1 MMVKSV
7 RLPLLA
13 TPSPTPSKR
22 LRAILRVTKGAVQKG
37 QDGPV
42 LPAPVAKQNTRFAST
57 GPRTLLTT

>member
-1 MMVKSV
+1 MTVKSV

-22 LRAILRVTKGAVQKG
+22 LRAILRVTKGAVQRG

-42 LPAPVAKQNTRFAST
+42 LPAPVAKHKSA
-57 GPRTLLTT
+57 

>member
-1 MMVKSV
+1 MMVKTV

-22 LRAILRVTKGAVQKG
+22 LRAILTKGAVQKG